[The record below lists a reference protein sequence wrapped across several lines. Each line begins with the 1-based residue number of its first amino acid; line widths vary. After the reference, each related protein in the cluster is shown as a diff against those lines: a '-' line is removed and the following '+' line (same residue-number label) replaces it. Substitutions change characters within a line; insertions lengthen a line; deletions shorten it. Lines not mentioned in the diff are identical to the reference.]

1 MNRRMMPI
9 LCALSIACA
18 GRQAT
23 RASESLFASPAAEL
37 AQELAPDLYAQ
48 AQAAS
53 ALADE
58 AERRKDDGA
67 ADDYRTESRL
77 WLAAAIA
84 EAERVQLDRGR
95 AEIEHEEERWAKQ
108 LARDQEASATVAGDI
123 SRYQA
128 QQIALREAERV
139 SALREGAPANPETIE
154 AIVTRVRLNLALA
167 EALGARDGD
176 LSPLRDR
183 AEALARRGA
192 GSARAAEALLR
203 QSEALV
209 GKMRASWPKPPPGAS
224 IDLVETASSY
234 GFSADRSAM
243 GVVVRSRRFFGPEGK
258 LSSAT
263 LKRFAYLL
271 AGFPHGPVACQ
282 VAVPNEQSRAWEA
295 RVARL
300 AQAFARGDASGRV
313 STSVVVT
320 HSLEAGTVQCT
331 FAAYQA
337 P

>member
-1 MNRRMMPI
+1 MSRGALLA
-9 LCALSIACA
+9 LCALTLACA
-18 GRQAT
+18 GRQST
-23 RASESLFASPAAEL
+23 RSSEELFASPAAEL
-37 AQELAPDLYAQ
+37 AQELAPDLYAE

-53 ALADE
+53 GLADE
-58 AERRKDDGA
+58 AERRKDSGVA
-67 ADDYRTESRL
+67 ADYRTESRL

-84 EAERVQLDRGR
+84 EAERVQLDRRR
-95 AEIEHEEERWAKQ
+95 AEIEQEEERWAKQ
-108 LARDQEASATVAGDI
+108 LARDQEASATVASDI

-139 SALREGAPANPETIE
+139 SALERGASANPETIE

-167 EALGARDGD
+167 EALGASDRD

-183 AEALARRGA
+183 AEAMARRGA
-192 GSARAAEALLR
+192 GPASAAEALLR

-209 GKMRASWPKPPPGAS
+209 GRMRASWPKPPPGAS

-234 GFSADRSAM
+234 GFSADRTAL
-243 GVVVRSRRFFGPEGK
+243 GVVVRSRRFFGARGT

-282 VAVPNEQSRAWEA
+282 VAVPDEQSRAWEG

-300 AQAFARGDASGRV
+300 ADAFARSDGGGRV
-313 STSVVVT
+313 STGVVVT
-320 HSLEAGTVQCT
+320 DSLEAGTVQCT